1 MSILTIPKLADELF
15 LRPIVIS
22 MNSLALSSLMS
33 LVMST
38 NGKVDW
44 RPVVSLIRYQRIL
57 LTQSHPQITICV
69 TADILAIGADHLKD
83 QEEEFTSDHNNAKD
97 QRLASLFTCARTFLT
112 ISAVLLA
119 LALFLCPISTLLTT
133 ATFVVPALLWTTPIS
148 LKKSGLILKRLIG
161 ISAEDDHKPPTSA
174 SALVIKRIP
183 GMKAIFNGI
192 IRGCGTYAVVLTVLS
207 GSGSLANVLP
217 PPWTGVQLIVWSTV
231 NRTCHAIMTDVRD
244 FEDDLKTGV
253 PTIPVLLGSVVKTK
267 LLITACHMLVM
278 LAFIEN
284 PYIMGSCLYATALV
298 WILRKNSPKK
308 AFLLSSHSQSAF
320 IIWYFL
326 VRHA

>member
-33 LVMST
+33 LVMSA

-44 RPVVSLIRYQRIL
+44 RPV
-57 LTQSHPQITICV
+57 ITICV

-83 QEEEFTSDHNNAKD
+83 QEEEFASNHNNAKD

-112 ISAVLLA
+112 ISAVFLA

-133 ATFVVPALLWTTPIS
+133 AAFVVPALFWTTPIN
-148 LKKSGLILKRLIG
+148 LPKFGLILKRLIR
-161 ISAEDDHKPPTSA
+161 ISERQPPTSA
-174 SALVIKRIP
+174 STLVIKRIP

-207 GSGSLANVLP
+207 GSGSLNNALP
-217 PPWTGVQLIVWSTV
+217 SPWTGVQLIVWSTV
-231 NRTCHAIMTDVRD
+231 SRTCHAIMTDVRD

-267 LLITACHMLVM
+267 LLMTACHMLVM
-278 LAFIEN
+278 LAFSEN

-298 WILRKNSPKK
+298 WILGKNSPKK
-308 AFLLSSHSQSAF
+308 AFLLSSHSQSVF

-326 VRHA
+326 VRHT